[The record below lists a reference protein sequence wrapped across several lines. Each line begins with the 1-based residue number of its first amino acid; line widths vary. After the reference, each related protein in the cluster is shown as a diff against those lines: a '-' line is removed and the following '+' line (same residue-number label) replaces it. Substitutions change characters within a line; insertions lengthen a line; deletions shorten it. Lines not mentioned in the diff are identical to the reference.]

1 MCKCPCLSLH
11 DKSMNNKTFKG
22 DGQRSGW
29 RVTDE
34 RATSDAME
42 GD

>member
-11 DKSMNNKTFKG
+11 DKSLNNKTFKR

-34 RATSDAME
+34 RATNDTME
-42 GD
+42 GG